1 MPPSG
6 NTKVA
11 FRVRYGS
18 LWFMRTIYF
27 KEQVMEFTTTNG
39 VGVMKKFSR
48 TDRVREVL
56 KGMSNPDKSAAYN
69 AYVSQFTDD
78 TDLASVRSTIHSLVN
93 KLNGHTNKRKTEIVS
108 NTLVEAPEVVENVEI
123 IGNSVDAFGIPELN
137 ESYVIT
143 DQIKNLLTVVDKR
156 TKNGQIMNVM
166 LFGPHGCG
174 KTELAQQFAAVTHRP
189 FYETNAAFFREP
201 RDFFG
206 SKGAKNGT
214 TYWKKSEIVRALQTP
229 HCVVLLDE
237 INRVTN
243 PVVLNSLF
251 SLTDHRRSANF
262 DELGTVNVAEGVT
275 IWSAQNR
282 GAVYTG
288 TGVLDRAL
296 LDRYTVS
303 IECNY
308 LEPDKEASVLSK
320 RTGIKKNLAD
330 QLVKM
335 AGLIRQKATGVGAS
349 LRESIST
356 RTLIAVA
363 DLFKDLGQ
371 QAFDYTLLPHYSPEG
386 GASSERGQVLQ
397 IINLVFGSV

>member
-1 MPPSG
+1 MWKL
-6 NTKVA
+6 NNKTK
-11 FRVRYGS
+11 G
-18 LWFMRTIYF
+18 
-27 KEQVMEFTTTNG
+27 EEMEILATNG

-48 TDRVREVL
+48 TQRVKEL
-56 KGMSNPDKSAAYN
+56 LSSMGDPNKSSMYAAYTSK
-69 AYVSQFTDD
+69 YPDD
-78 TDLASVRSTIHSLVN
+78 TDLASVRSTIHAQVN
-93 KLNGHTNKRKTEIVS
+93 KLLGHATTRKTEIVS
-108 NTLVEAPEVVENVEI
+108 SDVPEVVENVEI
-123 IGNSVDAFGIPELN
+123 VGNSVDAFGIPDIN
-137 ESYVIT
+137 ESYFIT
-143 DQIKNLLTVVDKR
+143 EQIKKLLCLVDKR
-156 TKNGQIMNVM
+156 TSNGQIMNVM

-174 KTELAQQFAAVTHRP
+174 KTEMAQQFAAMTRRP

-206 SKGAKNGT
+206 SKGARNGT

-229 HCVVLLDE
+229 NCVVLLDE

-262 DELGTVNVAEGVT
+262 DELGTINVAEGVT

-296 LDRYTVS
+296 LDRYTIS

-308 LEPDKEASVLSK
+308 LEADKEADVLVK

-371 QAFDYTLLPHYSPEG
+371 QAFDYTLLPHYSFEG

>member
-1 MPPSG
+1 
-6 NTKVA
+6 
-11 FRVRYGS
+11 
-18 LWFMRTIYF
+18 
-27 KEQVMEFTTTNG
+27 MEFTTTNG

-56 KGMSNPDKSAAYN
+56 KGMSSPDKAAAYN
-69 AYVSQFTDD
+69 TYVTQFSDD
-78 TDLASVRSTIHSLVN
+78 TDLASVRSTIHAQVN
-93 KLNGHTNKRKTEIVS
+93 KLLGHVNSRKTEIVS
-108 NTLVEAPEVVENVEI
+108 SGVPDVVENVEI
-123 IGNSVDAFGIPELN
+123 IGNSVDAFGIPDVN
-137 ESYVIT
+137 DSYFIT
-143 DQIKNLLTVVDKR
+143 DQIKSLLSLVNNR
-156 TKNGQIMNVM
+156 TKGGQIMNVM

-174 KTELAQQFAAVTHRP
+174 KTEMAQQFAAMTRRP

-206 SKGAKNGT
+206 SKGARNGT

-296 LDRYTVS
+296 LDRYTIS

-308 LEPDKEASVLSK
+308 LEAEKEADVLVK

-371 QAFDYTLLPHYSPEG
+371 QAFDYTLLPHYSFEG

>member
-1 MPPSG
+1 
-6 NTKVA
+6 
-11 FRVRYGS
+11 
-18 LWFMRTIYF
+18 
-27 KEQVMEFTTTNG
+27 MEFATTNG

-48 TDRVREVL
+48 TNRVREVL
-56 KGMSNPDKSAAYN
+56 NGLSSLDKTAAYN
-69 AYVSQFTDD
+69 AYVTQFTDD
-78 TDLASVRSTIHSLVN
+78 TDLASVRSTIHSLIT
-93 KLNGHTNKRKTEIVS
+93 KMSGGSRRTEIVNPS
-108 NTLVEAPEVVENVEI
+108 SSSSSSDTHIPDVVENVEI
-123 IGNSVDAFGIPELN
+123 VGNSVDVFGVPAVN
-137 ESYVIT
+137 ESYFVT
-143 DQIKNLLTVVDKR
+143 DQIKKLLNLVDKR
-156 TKNGQIMNVM
+156 TKGGQIMNVM

-174 KTELAQQFAAVTHRP
+174 KSELAQQFAALSSRP

-206 SKGAKNGT
+206 SKGARAGT

-237 INRVTN
+237 INRVSN

-262 DELGTVNVAEGVT
+262 DELGTINVAEGVT

-282 GAVYTG
+282 GSVYTG

-296 LDRYTVS
+296 LDRYTIS

-308 LEPDKEASVLSK
+308 LEPEKESNVLVK

-335 AGLIRQKATGVGAS
+335 AGLIRTKATGVGAS

-371 QAFDYTLLPHYSPEG
+371 EAFDFTLLPHYSPEG